1 MDEYIPIQKR
11 LAGEEEKKRRIM
23 VPNFAEIH
31 VIVESEKMVPI
42 SPLPNPTGKVDM

>member
-1 MDEYIPIQKR
+1 MNIF
-11 LAGEEEKKRRIM
+11 LARNDWLEKKRRIM

-42 SPLPNPTGKVDM
+42 GPLPNPTGKVDM